1 MTVRVFVVDDHPLF
15 RGGVRLALEDADEFE
30 MVGEASSGDE
40 ALRVLRG
47 LRPPPDVVLMDL
59 RLAGGSGIEAT
70 RAIFS
75 DPVLNSGEPG
85 SRPPRVLI
93 ISVSED
99 DDGVV
104 AALRAG
110 ASGYVMKGIASQELF
125 RAISTAA
132 EGGAVFSPAVASRLG
147 AYFSAVHELP
157 SRTAFPEL
165 TDRELQVLDLLARG
179 WNNRRIARDL
189 VVSEKT
195 VRNHISHIFGK
206 LQVNHR
212 AEAAVRARDAG
223 LGL

>member
-125 RAISTAA
+125 RAI
-132 EGGAVFSPAVASRLG
+132 
-147 AYFSAVHELP
+147 
-157 SRTAFPEL
+157 
-165 TDRELQVLDLLARG
+165 
-179 WNNRRIARDL
+179 
-189 VVSEKT
+189 
-195 VRNHISHIFGK
+195 
-206 LQVNHR
+206 
-212 AEAAVRARDAG
+212 
-223 LGL
+223 